1 MRSSKPTP
9 FGRAVKK
16 ALLDAE
22 MNQEQLAEAL
32 SMHSHLLS
40 DILYGRKAGY
50 KYKAAIVQLLRMD
63 PRWLNGDAA

>member
-32 SMHSHLLS
+32 GMRS
-40 DILYGRKAGY
+40 

-63 PRWLNGDAA
+63 PRWLDGDAA